1 MRVVTMV
8 SLGASA
14 VLGVAALVV
23 AKAWLPSA
31 GGAAS
36 ANRAAAANM
45 VPVVIAAGPLAYGAK
60 LEAKDLK
67 VAQLPTDAAPVGAYT
82 TVAAALAADAGA
94 PIALVPIAQREA
106 ILPAKL
112 SGPGAR
118 ASVAAMI
125 TKGMRAYAIAV
136 TDVSGVG
143 GNALPGDWV
152 DVVLMHDINKA
163 SGGVPSFA
171 SDVVI
176 QNVRVLGV
184 DLNAD
189 PTSTKTAVPQ
199 TTTLEVTVADAQ
211 KLAVAAEL
219 GTLSLALRRTGAG
232 EVETVRPIRASDV
245 GGSPASAWRAP
256 APRTAAS
263 PAAAPATPRRPPLV
277 IVNGDRRVPVD
288 VPPEFRAGA

>member
-36 ANRAAAANM
+36 ANRTAAANM

-60 LEAKDLK
+60 LEAKDLR

-94 PIALVPIAQREA
+94 PIALVPIANREA

-136 TDVSGVG
+136 SDVSGVG
-143 GNALPGDWV
+143 GNA
-152 DVVLMHDINKA
+152 
-163 SGGVPSFA
+163 
-171 SDVVI
+171 
-176 QNVRVLGV
+176 
-184 DLNAD
+184 
-189 PTSTKTAVPQ
+189 
-199 TTTLEVTVADAQ
+199 
-211 KLAVAAEL
+211 
-219 GTLSLALRRTGAG
+219 
-232 EVETVRPIRASDV
+232 
-245 GGSPASAWRAP
+245 
-256 APRTAAS
+256 
-263 PAAAPATPRRPPLV
+263 
-277 IVNGDRRVPVD
+277 
-288 VPPEFRAGA
+288 